1 MSDLIVLL
9 RRKPN
14 LYTEQ
19 GASTNWIEQAEKS
32 LGLTFSSDYKEC
44 LREFGAISFGSHEL
58 TGFSAD
64 QNLDVV
70 ETTCRNR
77 KKNNACDNLYVIE
90 EAHIDGIVIWQN
102 SKGEIFQTVPYGSP
116 QKICN
121 SFVEYLEL

>member
-1 MSDLIVLL
+1 MSALIESM
-9 RRKPN
+9 RRLPSF
-14 LYTEQ
+14 YAEQ
-19 GASTNWIEQAEKS
+19 GASANWIEVAEKT
-32 LGLTFSSDYKEC
+32 LGLTFSSDYREC
-44 LREFGAISFGSHEL
+44 LLEFGAISFGSHEL